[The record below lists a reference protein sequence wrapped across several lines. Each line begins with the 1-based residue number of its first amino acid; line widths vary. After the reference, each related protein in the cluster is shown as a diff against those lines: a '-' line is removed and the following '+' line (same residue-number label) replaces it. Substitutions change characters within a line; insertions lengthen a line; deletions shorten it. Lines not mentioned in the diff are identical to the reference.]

1 MPSKQN
7 PSTGERLARLESR
20 ITAMEE
26 HLKTLNE
33 ETGEFRE
40 TLSNGF
46 KEINQT
52 LTSLLV
58 AEGKLE
64 AQMKLVWA
72 LLVPI
77 FLSLLGVVL
86 QLWHK

>member
-40 TLSNGF
+40 TLSKGF
-46 KEINQT
+46 KEINQA
-52 LTSLLV
+52 LTSILV
-58 AEGKLE
+58 AEGKHE
-64 AQMKLVWA
+64 TQMKLMWA
-72 LLVPI
+72 LLAPI
-77 FLSLLGVVL
+77 LISLVGVAF
-86 QLWHK
+86 QLWLK